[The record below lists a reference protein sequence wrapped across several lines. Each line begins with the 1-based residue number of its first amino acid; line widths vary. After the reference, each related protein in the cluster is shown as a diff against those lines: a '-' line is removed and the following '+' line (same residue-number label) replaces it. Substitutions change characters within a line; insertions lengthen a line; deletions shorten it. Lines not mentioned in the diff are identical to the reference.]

1 MHNCENDKYYHQMRN
16 KYFQF
21 QRNEQSEI
29 VSELH
34 QCFWGGLSEV
44 WEKTKITLCF
54 THIQEGWQE
63 FSRKLVTS
71 KIYFEAVTFPAAA
84 LRGSPHSSHNQ
95 LLLWDE
101 QACLARWGE
110 GHEEPSSAG
119 GWQPCSDCGEVLLR
133 GCPLLGMLGKRIQW
147 ATCVGGRG
155 MQSYRWCLILT
166 ISTFAFVLDD
176 VFEDHVKPRRE
187 GGRCLVL
194 LKARPRWRGG
204 GGRSGTE
211 ILLRRQRG
219 RLSIWSKSTEG
230 RHDQLQIPRKSLLT
244 WQNFKNDDKIANW
257 SVHHWLYVNWMGGEK
272 ERWEESQLLLSFAS
286 ELSQSAGAAEKQ
298 EED

>member
-1 MHNCENDKYYHQMRN
+1 MQNCENDKSDHQMRK

-63 FSRKLVTS
+63 LSRKLVTS

-101 QACLARWGE
+101 QACLLLE
-110 GHEEPSSAG
+110 DY
-119 GWQPCSDCGEVLLR
+119 WQEQPYLITVSTKQIFCCINVFTDKNILTDDITTKKRLLR
-133 GCPLLGMLGKRIQW
+133 W
-147 ATCVGGRG
+147 
-155 MQSYRWCLILT
+155 
-166 ISTFAFVLDD
+166 
-176 VFEDHVKPRRE
+176 
-187 GGRCLVL
+187 
-194 LKARPRWRGG
+194 
-204 GGRSGTE
+204 
-211 ILLRRQRG
+211 
-219 RLSIWSKSTEG
+219 
-230 RHDQLQIPRKSLLT
+230 
-244 WQNFKNDDKIANW
+244 
-257 SVHHWLYVNWMGGEK
+257 
-272 ERWEESQLLLSFAS
+272 
-286 ELSQSAGAAEKQ
+286 
-298 EED
+298 

>member
-44 WEKTKITLCF
+44 WVKTKITLWF

-101 QACLARWGE
+101 QACL
-110 GHEEPSSAG
+110 SLSV
-119 GWQPCSDCGEVLLR
+119 CC
-133 GCPLLGMLGKRIQW
+133 
-147 ATCVGGRG
+147 
-155 MQSYRWCLILT
+155 
-166 ISTFAFVLDD
+166 ISV
-176 VFEDHVKPRRE
+176 
-187 GGRCLVL
+187 
-194 LKARPRWRGG
+194 
-204 GGRSGTE
+204 
-211 ILLRRQRG
+211 LRRDRNTQ
-219 RLSIWSKSTEG
+219 SKTGIIFIS
-230 RHDQLQIPRKSLLT
+230 QNSLFQYVLT
-244 WQNFKNDDKIANW
+244 TF
-257 SVHHWLYVNWMGGEK
+257 EP
-272 ERWEESQLLLSFAS
+272 
-286 ELSQSAGAAEKQ
+286 
-298 EED
+298 

>member
-1 MHNCENDKYYHQMRN
+1 MQNCENDKSDHQMRK

-101 QACLARWGE
+101 QACLLLE
-110 GHEEPSSAG
+110 DY
-119 GWQPCSDCGEVLLR
+119 WQEQPYLITVSTKQIFCCINVFTDKNVLTDDITTKKRLLR
-133 GCPLLGMLGKRIQW
+133 W
-147 ATCVGGRG
+147 
-155 MQSYRWCLILT
+155 
-166 ISTFAFVLDD
+166 
-176 VFEDHVKPRRE
+176 
-187 GGRCLVL
+187 
-194 LKARPRWRGG
+194 
-204 GGRSGTE
+204 
-211 ILLRRQRG
+211 
-219 RLSIWSKSTEG
+219 
-230 RHDQLQIPRKSLLT
+230 
-244 WQNFKNDDKIANW
+244 
-257 SVHHWLYVNWMGGEK
+257 
-272 ERWEESQLLLSFAS
+272 
-286 ELSQSAGAAEKQ
+286 
-298 EED
+298 

>member
-1 MHNCENDKYYHQMRN
+1 MQNCENDKSDHQMRK

-95 LLLWDE
+95 VLLWDE
-101 QACLARWGE
+101 QACLDFTCTGSFGNLKYKNSPTCLFWLQVVVA
-110 GHEEPSSAG
+110 PT
-119 GWQPCSDCGEVLLR
+119 
-133 GCPLLGMLGKRIQW
+133 CPVCPPPHW
-147 ATCVGGRG
+147 ANTG
-155 MQSYRWCLILT
+155 SW
-166 ISTFAFVLDD
+166 SNFVWITL
-176 VFEDHVKPRRE
+176 
-187 GGRCLVL
+187 
-194 LKARPRWRGG
+194 
-204 GGRSGTE
+204 
-211 ILLRRQRG
+211 
-219 RLSIWSKSTEG
+219 
-230 RHDQLQIPRKSLLT
+230 
-244 WQNFKNDDKIANW
+244 
-257 SVHHWLYVNWMGGEK
+257 
-272 ERWEESQLLLSFAS
+272 
-286 ELSQSAGAAEKQ
+286 
-298 EED
+298 

>member
-1 MHNCENDKYYHQMRN
+1 MQNCENDKSDHQMRK

-95 LLLWDE
+95 LLLWDK
-101 QACLARWGE
+101 QACLLLE
-110 GHEEPSSAG
+110 DY
-119 GWQPCSDCGEVLLR
+119 WQEQPYLITVSTKQIFCCINVFTDKNVLTDDITTKKCLLR
-133 GCPLLGMLGKRIQW
+133 W
-147 ATCVGGRG
+147 
-155 MQSYRWCLILT
+155 
-166 ISTFAFVLDD
+166 
-176 VFEDHVKPRRE
+176 
-187 GGRCLVL
+187 
-194 LKARPRWRGG
+194 
-204 GGRSGTE
+204 
-211 ILLRRQRG
+211 
-219 RLSIWSKSTEG
+219 
-230 RHDQLQIPRKSLLT
+230 
-244 WQNFKNDDKIANW
+244 
-257 SVHHWLYVNWMGGEK
+257 
-272 ERWEESQLLLSFAS
+272 
-286 ELSQSAGAAEKQ
+286 
-298 EED
+298 

>member
-1 MHNCENDKYYHQMRN
+1 MQNCENDKSDHQMRK

-101 QACLARWGE
+101 QACLAEINSVIEKTQKMMSSGKKRAYSTMCEQCGKE
-110 GHEEPSSAG
+110 GPIQNIKDHIAKDHVENTEVSCNQCNLAFDSKAAFKDHIVNSHEEP
-119 GWQPCSDCGEVLLR
+119 E
-133 GCPLLGMLGKRIQW
+133 
-147 ATCVGGRG
+147 
-155 MQSYRWCLILT
+155 T
-166 ISTFAFVLDD
+166 IS
-176 VFEDHVKPRRE
+176 
-187 GGRCLVL
+187 
-194 LKARPRWRGG
+194 
-204 GGRSGTE
+204 
-211 ILLRRQRG
+211 Q
-219 RLSIWSKSTEG
+219 
-230 RHDQLQIPRKSLLT
+230 
-244 WQNFKNDDKIANW
+244 
-257 SVHHWLYVNWMGGEK
+257 
-272 ERWEESQLLLSFAS
+272 
-286 ELSQSAGAAEKQ
+286 
-298 EED
+298 

>member
-1 MHNCENDKYYHQMRN
+1 MQNCENDKSDHQMRK

-95 LLLWDE
+95 VLLWDE
-101 QACLARWGE
+101 QACLLLE
-110 GHEEPSSAG
+110 DY
-119 GWQPCSDCGEVLLR
+119 WQEQPYLITVSTKQIFCCINVFTDKNVLTDDITTKKRLLR
-133 GCPLLGMLGKRIQW
+133 W
-147 ATCVGGRG
+147 
-155 MQSYRWCLILT
+155 
-166 ISTFAFVLDD
+166 
-176 VFEDHVKPRRE
+176 
-187 GGRCLVL
+187 
-194 LKARPRWRGG
+194 
-204 GGRSGTE
+204 
-211 ILLRRQRG
+211 
-219 RLSIWSKSTEG
+219 
-230 RHDQLQIPRKSLLT
+230 
-244 WQNFKNDDKIANW
+244 
-257 SVHHWLYVNWMGGEK
+257 
-272 ERWEESQLLLSFAS
+272 
-286 ELSQSAGAAEKQ
+286 
-298 EED
+298 

>member
-1 MHNCENDKYYHQMRN
+1 MQNCENDKSDHQMRK

-95 LLLWDE
+95 VLLWDE
-101 QACLARWGE
+101 QACLFE
-110 GHEEPSSAG
+110 GNSVTKHFG
-119 GWQPCSDCGEVLLR
+119 LTVLFALCLP
-133 GCPLLGMLGKRIQW
+133 GLVQGLSNVVFHKVDLLQ
-147 ATCVGGRG
+147 
-155 MQSYRWCLILT
+155 Q
-166 ISTFAFVLDD
+166 
-176 VFEDHVKPRRE
+176 H
-187 GGRCLVL
+187 
-194 LKARPRWRGG
+194 
-204 GGRSGTE
+204 
-211 ILLRRQRG
+211 
-219 RLSIWSKSTEG
+219 
-230 RHDQLQIPRKSLLT
+230 
-244 WQNFKNDDKIANW
+244 
-257 SVHHWLYVNWMGGEK
+257 
-272 ERWEESQLLLSFAS
+272 
-286 ELSQSAGAAEKQ
+286 
-298 EED
+298 

>member
-1 MHNCENDKYYHQMRN
+1 MRK

-95 LLLWDE
+95 VLLWDE
-101 QACLARWGE
+101 QACL
-110 GHEEPSSAG
+110 
-119 GWQPCSDCGEVLLR
+119 
-133 GCPLLGMLGKRIQW
+133 PLYN
-147 ATCVGGRG
+147 
-155 MQSYRWCLILT
+155 S
-166 ISTFAFVLDD
+166 
-176 VFEDHVKPRRE
+176 KPRRWQK
-187 GGRCLVL
+187 G
-194 LKARPRWRGG
+194 
-204 GGRSGTE
+204 
-211 ILLRRQRG
+211 
-219 RLSIWSKSTEG
+219 
-230 RHDQLQIPRKSLLT
+230 KSLLQVT
-244 WQNFKNDDKIANW
+244 SSREDTGRDNIETCTNTKAFYHIWKPIINWQILKIISAEPTADFSGNN
-257 SVHHWLYVNWMGGEK
+257 SRGAPVSNSCKLTFQETK
-272 ERWEESQLLLSFAS
+272 SFS
-286 ELSQSAGAAEKQ
+286 FQFR
-298 EED
+298 

>member
-101 QACLARWGE
+101 QACLRF
-110 GHEEPSSAG
+110 
-119 GWQPCSDCGEVLLR
+119 PC
-133 GCPLLGMLGKRIQW
+133 
-147 ATCVGGRG
+147 CVFGV
-155 MQSYRWCLILT
+155 C
-166 ISTFAFVLDD
+166 
-176 VFEDHVKPRRE
+176 VFNRNK
-187 GGRCLVL
+187 
-194 LKARPRWRGG
+194 KARHLSLRVINLVPLSSSNADLW
-204 GGRSGTE
+204 
-211 ILLRRQRG
+211 LLFNVAS
-219 RLSIWSKSTEG
+219 LSDWSARTLWPFG
-230 RHDQLQIPRKSLLT
+230 RHQVFSWDAKKTNLNFFVCFLT
-244 WQNFKNDDKIANW
+244 PTII
-257 SVHHWLYVNWMGGEK
+257 
-272 ERWEESQLLLSFAS
+272 
-286 ELSQSAGAAEKQ
+286 
-298 EED
+298 

>member
-1 MHNCENDKYYHQMRN
+1 MQNCENDKSDHQMRK

-95 LLLWDE
+95 VLLWDE
-101 QACLARWGE
+101 QACLGWRWRRWDFLLRSF
-110 GHEEPSSAG
+110 GHLKNNIFSVAFCY
-119 GWQPCSDCGEVLLR
+119 WQPFDLR
-133 GCPLLGMLGKRIQW
+133 QDW
-147 ATCVGGRG
+147 
-155 MQSYRWCLILT
+155 
-166 ISTFAFVLDD
+166 
-176 VFEDHVKPRRE
+176 RE
-187 GGRCLVL
+187 IIT
-194 LKARPRWRGG
+194 K
-204 GGRSGTE
+204 
-211 ILLRRQRG
+211 
-219 RLSIWSKSTEG
+219 
-230 RHDQLQIPRKSLLT
+230 LQIALYKVSL
-244 WQNFKNDDKIANW
+244 NF
-257 SVHHWLYVNWMGGEK
+257 SRLY
-272 ERWEESQLLLSFAS
+272 
-286 ELSQSAGAAEKQ
+286 
-298 EED
+298 